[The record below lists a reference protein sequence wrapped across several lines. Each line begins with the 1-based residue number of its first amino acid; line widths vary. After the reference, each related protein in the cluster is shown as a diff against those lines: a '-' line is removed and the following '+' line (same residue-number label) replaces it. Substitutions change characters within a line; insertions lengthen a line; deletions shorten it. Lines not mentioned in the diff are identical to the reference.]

1 MIHLEGVKID
11 DLTKV
16 LCNITAINYST
27 IGGLYGFNRD
37 KFALVA
43 NTWYEFGFFEVKFFK
58 KGTAHFKFKNDNDW
72 YLLNKAY
79 GELKGF
85 SLPENYK

>member
-1 MIHLEGVKID
+1 MMQLDCKNKVILEP
-11 DLTKV
+11 
-16 LCNITAINYST
+16 
-27 IGGLYGFNRD
+27 
-37 KFALVA
+37 

-58 KGTAHFKFKNDNDW
+58 KGTMHIKFKDLNEW

-85 SLPENYK
+85 TLSEQYK